1 MPVWRYS
8 ALDWLF
14 VCPAPGGDPVTQ
26 SARTQFV
33 GVLLPLSLHVAVKT
47 TAAQRGETVSD
58 VIRQALAREI
68 AQVPNPKKAQQA
80 Q

>member
-1 MPVWRYS
+1 M
-8 ALDWLF
+8 
-14 VCPAPGGDPVTQ
+14 TQ
-26 SARTQFV
+26 SAQTQFV

-68 AQVPNPKKAQQA
+68 AQVANPKRPAQPA
-80 Q
+80 QSNPVR